1 MSLENPLLAQE
12 TRAYQ
17 LSIQV
22 HSIRDLNLYLI
33 IFYEVKDQAPRPLTF
48 VTLSNEDLESRR

>member
-1 MSLENPLLAQE
+1 MGLGNPLLAQE

-22 HSIRDLNLYLI
+22 HSIQDLNLYLI
-33 IFYEVKDQAPRPLTF
+33 IFYEAKDQASRPFTS
-48 VTLSNEDLESRR
+48 VILSNEDLESRR